1 MYQLRIYNCGGSP
14 FKNKKTGETWVSIKN
29 VHNGLGGK
37 NMSDVILEETY
48 GRYRRKNLT
57 NEKIKKWKMTEREI
71 FEKYANLSEDEL
83 NTKSNK
89 NVYVRNDVMT
99 TVIKRYR
106 GDKKRIERK
115 RDGFRKRL
123 MIPESEISERPEYNI
138 KSKIRNEF
146 VNEKNRECHCVKI
159 YEIDRC
165 FYQHYEKKKKL
176 MKMDVTTYYSEL
188 MVIFGI

>member
-1 MYQLRIYNCGGSP
+1 
-14 FKNKKTGETWVSIKN
+14 
-29 VHNGLGGK
+29 
-37 NMSDVILEETY
+37 
-48 GRYRRKNLT
+48 
-57 NEKIKKWKMTEREI
+57 MTEREI

-123 MIPESEISERPEYNI
+123 MIPEPEISERPEYDI

>member
-1 MYQLRIYNCGGSP
+1 M
-14 FKNKKTGETWVSIKN
+14 
-29 VHNGLGGK
+29 HNGLGGK

-57 NEKIKKWKMTEREI
+57 NEKIKKCKMTEREI

-123 MIPESEISERPEYNI
+123 MIPESEISERPEYDI

-146 VNEKNRECHCVKI
+146 VNEKNCECHCVKI